1 MSNYIYQLAGWP
13 GFKWDEKLIAP
24 LLTETRH
31 RQGRLLGR
39 MEVLGFGLQEEAN
52 LSTLALEVV
61 KSSEIEGELLN
72 AEEVRSSIA
81 RRLGIETGDDI
92 KAGRDVEGV
101 VEMVMDAVHSFRQPL
116 TTERLFGWHSA
127 LFPSGRSGM
136 YTIVTGNWRDNE
148 LSDPMQVVSG
158 LMGKEKVHFEAPASA
173 SVPQMMDQLL
183 HWINQ
188 PLSIDPVLKS
198 AIAHLW
204 FVTVHPFDDGNGRI
218 GRAVMDRQ
226 LAVADGS
233 SKRFYSMSSQILKE
247 RKEYYFQLEEAQK
260 GTLDITEYLNWF
272 LSCLDRAILNTDEVL
287 GKILTKSHFWKQ
299 HTSLSLNPRQIKV
312 INRLLDGFDGKLTST
327 KWAKSCKCSQD
338 TALRDIN
345 MLIEL
350 RILQKTDGGRSSGYI
365 IHAGL

>member
-39 MEVLGFGLQEEAN
+39 MEALGFGLQEEAN

-101 VEMVMDAVHSFRQPL
+101 VEMIMDAVDSFRQPL
-116 TTERLFGWHSA
+116 TTDRLFGWHSA

-136 YTIVTGNWRDNE
+136 YTIVTG
-148 LSDPMQVVSG
+148 
-158 LMGKEKVHFEAPASA
+158 
-173 SVPQMMDQLL
+173 PQMMDQFL

-218 GRAVMDRQ
+218 GRAIMDRQ

-247 RKEYYFQLEEAQK
+247 RKEYYLQLEEAQK

-272 LSCLDRAILNTDEVL
+272 LSCFDRAILNTDEVL
-287 GKILTKSHFWKQ
+287 SKILTKSHFWKQ

-327 KWAKSCKCSQD
+327 KWAKICKCSQD

-350 RILQKTDGGRSSGYI
+350 GILQKTDGGRSSGYI
-365 IHAGL
+365 IHTGL

>member
-39 MEVLGFGLQEEAN
+39 MEALGFGLQEEAN

-101 VEMVMDAVHSFRQPL
+101 VEMVMDAVDSFRQPL

-136 YTIVTGNWRDNE
+136 YTIVTG
-148 LSDPMQVVSG
+148 
-158 LMGKEKVHFEAPASA
+158 
-173 SVPQMMDQLL
+173 PQMMDQLL

-218 GRAVMDRQ
+218 GRAIMDRQ

-272 LSCLDRAILNTDEVL
+272 LSCLDRAILNSDEVL

-312 INRLLDGFDGKLTST
+312 INRLLDDFDGKLTST
-327 KWAKSCKCSQD
+327 KWAKICKCSQD

-365 IHAGL
+365 IHTGL

>member
-1 MSNYIYQLAGWP
+1 
-13 GFKWDEKLIAP
+13 
-24 LLTETRH
+24 
-31 RQGRLLGR
+31 
-39 MEVLGFGLQEEAN
+39 MEALGFGLQEEAN

-81 RRLGIETGDDI
+81 RRLGIETGDNI

-101 VEMVMDAVHSFRQPL
+101 VEMVMDAVDSFRQPL
-116 TTERLFGWHSA
+116 TTERFFGWHSA

-136 YTIVTGNWRDNE
+136 YTIMTG
-148 LSDPMQVVSG
+148 
-158 LMGKEKVHFEAPASA
+158 
-173 SVPQMMDQLL
+173 PQMMNQLL

-218 GRAVMDRQ
+218 GRAIMDRE

-272 LSCLDRAILNTDEVL
+272 
-287 GKILTKSHFWKQ
+287 
-299 HTSLSLNPRQIKV
+299 
-312 INRLLDGFDGKLTST
+312 
-327 KWAKSCKCSQD
+327 
-338 TALRDIN
+338 
-345 MLIEL
+345 
-350 RILQKTDGGRSSGYI
+350 
-365 IHAGL
+365 

>member
-1 MSNYIYQLAGWP
+1 MSKYIYQLADWP
-13 GFKWDEKLIAP
+13 AFKWDEKLIAP
-24 LLTETRH
+24 LLIETRH

-39 MEVLGFGLQEEAN
+39 MEALGFGLQEEAN

-72 AEEVRSSIA
+72 VEEVRSSIA
-81 RRLGIETGDDI
+81 RRLGIETGNNI
-92 KAGRDVEGV
+92 EAGRDVEGV
-101 VEMVMDAVHSFRQPL
+101 VEMVIDAVDSFRQPL
-116 TTERLFGWHSA
+116 TSERLFGWHSA

-136 YTIVTGNWRDNE
+136 YTIVKGPE
-148 LSDPMQVVSG
+148 
-158 LMGKEKVHFEAPASA
+158 
-173 SVPQMMDQLL
+173 MMDQLL

-218 GRAVMDRQ
+218 GRAIMDRQ

-233 SKRFYSMSSQILKE
+233 SKRFYSMNSQILKE

-260 GTLDITEYLNWF
+260 GTLDITAYLNWF

-287 GKILTKSHFWKQ
+287 SRILTKSHFWKQ
-299 HTSLSLNPRQIKV
+299 HTAVSLNPRQIKV

-327 KWAKSCKCSQD
+327 KWAKICKCSQD

-350 RILQKTDGGRSSGYI
+350 RILLKTDEGGRSSGYI
-365 IHAGL
+365 IHTGV

>member
-101 VEMVMDAVHSFRQPL
+101 VEMVMDAVDSFRQPL

-127 LFPSGRSGM
+127 LFPSGRNGM

-148 LSDPMQVVSG
+148 PSDPMQVVSG
-158 LMGKEKVHFEAPASA
+158 PMGKEKVHFEAPASA
-173 SVPQMMDQLL
+173 RVPQMMDQLL

-188 PLSIDPVLKS
+188 PLSIDPVFKS

-218 GRAVMDRQ
+218 GRAIMDRQ
-226 LAVADGS
+226 LVVADGS

-327 KWAKSCKCSQD
+327 KWAKICKCSQD

>member
-39 MEVLGFGLQEEAN
+39 MEALGFGLQEEAN

-81 RRLGIETGDDI
+81 RRLGIEIGDDI

-101 VEMVMDAVHSFRQPL
+101 VEMVMDAVDSFRQPL

-136 YTIVTGNWRDNE
+136 YTIVT
-148 LSDPMQVVSG
+148 S
-158 LMGKEKVHFEAPASA
+158 
-173 SVPQMMDQLL
+173 PQMMDQLL
-183 HWINQ
+183 HWINK

-218 GRAVMDRQ
+218 GRAIMDRQ

-247 RKEYYFQLEEAQK
+247 RKEYYFQLEQAQK
-260 GTLDITEYLNWF
+260 GTLNITEYLNWF

-287 GKILTKSHFWKQ
+287 SKILTKSHFWKQ

-327 KWAKSCKCSQD
+327 KWAKICKCSQD

-350 RILQKTDGGRSSGYI
+350 RILQKTDGGRSSAYI
-365 IHAGL
+365 IQ

>member
-13 GFKWDEKLIAP
+13 GFKWEEKLIAP

-39 MEVLGFGLQEEAN
+39 MEALGFGLQEEAN

-81 RRLGIETGDDI
+81 RRLGIETGDDT

-101 VEMVMDAVHSFRQPL
+101 VEMVMDAVNSFRQPL

-136 YTIVTGNWRDNE
+136 YTIVTGNWRNNE
-148 LSDPMQVVSG
+148 RSDPMQVVSG
-158 LMGKEKVHFEAPASA
+158 PMGKEKVHFEAPASA
-173 SVPQMMDQLL
+173 LVPQMMDQLL

-218 GRAVMDRQ
+218 ARAITDLL
-226 LAVADGS
+226 LARSENSGE
-233 SKRFYSMSSQILKE
+233 RFYSMSNQILKE
-247 RKEYYFQLEEAQK
+247 RKKHYQ
-260 GTLDITEYLNWF
+260 
-272 LSCLDRAILNTDEVL
+272 
-287 GKILTKSHFWKQ
+287 
-299 HTSLSLNPRQIKV
+299 
-312 INRLLDGFDGKLTST
+312 
-327 KWAKSCKCSQD
+327 
-338 TALRDIN
+338 
-345 MLIEL
+345 
-350 RILQKTDGGRSSGYI
+350 ILQQVNIVKAI
-365 IHAGL
+365 

>member
-39 MEVLGFGLQEEAN
+39 MEALGFGLQEEAN

-101 VEMVMDAVHSFRQPL
+101 VEMVMDAVDSFRQPL

-136 YTIVTGNWRDNE
+136 YTIVTG
-148 LSDPMQVVSG
+148 
-158 LMGKEKVHFEAPASA
+158 A
-173 SVPQMMDQLL
+173 QMMDQFL

-204 FVTVHPFDDGNGRI
+204 FVTVHPFDNGNGRI
-218 GRAVMDRQ
+218 GRAIMDRQ

-247 RKEYYFQLEEAQK
+247 RKEYYLQLEEAQK

-272 LSCLDRAILNTDEVL
+272 LSCFDRAILNSDEVL

-327 KWAKSCKCSQD
+327 KWAKICKCSQD

-365 IHAGL
+365 IHTGL

>member
-39 MEVLGFGLQEEAN
+39 MEALGFGLQEEAN

-81 RRLGIETGDDI
+81 RRLGIETGDNI

-101 VEMVMDAVHSFRQPL
+101 VEMVMDAVDSFRQPL

-136 YTIVTGNWRDNE
+136 YTIVTG
-148 LSDPMQVVSG
+148 
-158 LMGKEKVHFEAPASA
+158 
-173 SVPQMMDQLL
+173 PQMMDQLL

-218 GRAVMDRQ
+218 GRAIMDRQ

-247 RKEYYFQLEEAQK
+247 RKEYYFQLEQAQK

-272 LSCLDRAILNTDEVL
+272 LSCLDWAILNTDEVL
-287 GKILTKSHFWKQ
+287 SKILTKSHFWKQ

-327 KWAKSCKCSQD
+327 KWAKICKCSQD

-350 RILQKTDGGRSSGYI
+350 RILQKTDGGRSSAYI
-365 IHAGL
+365 IQ